1 MVNKTLKYW
10 GGAKLGEGSK
20 GIVYDLNCKQD
31 EESFCKIIESWSDD
45 ISGLELYSKDG
56 KHKLDPVK
64 TLGFIKYISNKKN
77 RIVKILKERKYKPIT
92 MKTAKGKRTVK
103 RSLDDEIHSNMKILT
118 KFGEKGDRYLS
129 INPHLVFDNIEFIA
143 CSISFKHNITP
154 VTHVIFGQK
163 CTTGKTDLDKL
174 LIDIL
179 ECIDYMTKLEINH
192 NDIKSDNIM
201 MCEGKYKLID
211 WGNATFKDDIRG
223 GLFAGP
229 LKYYLSGSTETNAL
243 EKLPRKLK
251 RKCPDIYNSE
261 LFKAIYSKIESEFT
275 KLAEKKAG
283 YLHSNYKGSN
293 DLFALGITLI
303 EIVIRDNLKEE
314 KYLELIQIL
323 TSYTNPATPESA
335 LKYVKT
341 NFLK

>member
-1 MVNKTLKYW
+1 
-10 GGAKLGEGSK
+10 
-20 GIVYDLNCKQD
+20 
-31 EESFCKIIESWSDD
+31 
-45 ISGLELYSKDG
+45 
-56 KHKLDPVK
+56 
-64 TLGFIKYISNKKN
+64 
-77 RIVKILKERKYKPIT
+77 
-92 MKTAKGKRTVK
+92 MKTAKGKRTLK
-103 RSLDDEIHSNMKILT
+103 RSLDDEIHSNIKILT

-129 INPHLVFDNIEFIA
+129 INPHLVFDGIEFIA
-143 CSISFKHNITP
+143 CTISFHNTKP
-154 VTHVIFGQK
+154 DTHVIFGQK
-163 CTTGKTDLDKL
+163 CTTTKTDLDKL

-179 ECIDYMTKLEINH
+179 ESIDYMTKVEINH

-229 LKYYLSGSTETNAL
+229 LNYYLSGSTEEKAL
-243 EKLPRKLK
+243 EKLPEKLK

-261 LFKAIYSKIESEFT
+261 LFKAIYCKIESEFT

-283 YLHSNYKGSN
+283 HLHANYKGNN
-293 DLFALGITLI
+293 DLFALGITII

-335 LKYVKT
+335 LNYVKNT
-341 NFLK
+341 F